1 MVRRPPRFTRTA
13 QLFPSTTL
21 FRSVDAEPAMVI
33 WSKRGPDFAIAICL
47 SSIGKYATPEGR
59 PNQEGANELAKA
71 LPDFGRAIW
80 QMELSHL
87 LDIVMRY
94 QPELTG
100 LHTAPLEVF
109 RSSLPDLN
117 LELTAHHERGQA
129 LTVVSN

>member
-1 MVRRPPRFTRTA
+1 
-13 QLFPSTTL
+13 
-21 FRSVDAEPAMVI
+21 AEPAMVI

-71 LPDFGRAIW
+71 LPDFGRAIS

-94 QPELTG
+94 TPELIG
-100 LHTAPLEVF
+100 MPPAPLEVF
-109 RSSLPDLN
+109 QSSLPDPI
-117 LELTAHHERGQA
+117 LELTAKNERGQ
-129 LTVVSN
+129 VIHEVSI